1 MRYVSHNKFKFFS
14 GLKKSIL
21 GILAGGLMVGA
32 MSSGASAGL
41 LSDFSHDS
49 GLEYNLGFI
58 FHAQQQHEEDKIFE
72 QHARD
77 GFKSVSYAPWSDNWY
92 RACSIKYENFD
103 PETGYV
109 VNGNKKRFCKI

>member
-1 MRYVSHNKFKFFS
+1 MKNISHDKRRFLT
-14 GLKKSIL
+14 GLKKSVFAV
-21 GILAGGLMVGA
+21 LASGLMLGA
-32 MSSGASAGL
+32 AGNNASAGL

-58 FHAQQQHEEDKIFE
+58 FHAHRQFQEDKIFE
-72 QHARD
+72 EHARD
-77 GFKSVSYAPWSDNWY
+77 GFKNVSYAPWSDNWY
-92 RACSIKYENFD
+92 RACAIKYENFD